1 MENFYTTKQVAQ
13 ILGVTALSV
22 RRWIKAGLLQAIYL
36 GDIKRE
42 YRVSEADLQK
52 FIDSRKVKT

>member
-1 MENFYTTKQVAQ
+1 MENFYSTKQVAQ

-22 RRWIKAGLLQAIYL
+22 RRWIKVGLLQAIYL